1 MNRRFQIIVI
11 ILILIIFA
19 ISIGSNTF
27 YREKIKSIETVQV
40 KNEKEL
46 KDRISLLEAELKNLK
61 EENYHWSKTISNF
74 EYEMSLVKNLVQE
87 QVEIINY
94 KEEKDF
100 TDENL
105 ILPIYTANILTY
117 KDEIKYYMAIPKE
130 LSLEEKLSTIA
141 NKLSQYCF
149 NGLPIEVLEIK
160 KVEGKKIAIIDLKE
174 LSFNQGIDDYTKFI
188 GSTWKT
194 YYLQGTTGGAI
205 TSKQLVDTFLQ
216 KGYQGEW
223 IEGVQFLYEGEIIDY
238 EHVFGLSDIHW
249 RLH

>member
-1 MNRRFQIIVI
+1 M
-11 ILILIIFA
+11 
-19 ISIGSNTF
+19 
-27 YREKIKSIETVQV
+27 
-40 KNEKEL
+40 
-46 KDRISLLEAELKNLK
+46 
-61 EENYHWSKTISNF
+61 
-74 EYEMSLVKNLVQE
+74 
-87 QVEIINY
+87 EIINY

-149 NGLPIEVLEIK
+149 NGLPIEVLEIE

-174 LSFNQGIDDYTKFI
+174 LSFNQGIDEYTKFI

-194 YYLQGTTGGAI
+194 YYFQGTTGGAI